1 MKHSTVEQRS
11 LHRRAV
17 LNYRIRTAAFAWCF
31 VVLGIHAWEAD
42 AGPGY
47 FGVLA
52 LIFLVYP
59 HLAYLRARY
68 SINSKR
74 AEELNLYVDA
84 ALLGAWIAM
93 LHFPTWIFYAAVFS
107 TTLNATVV
115 SGLRGTMRSLFCF
128 ALAVGIV
135 CLVLGVDIQ
144 PNTSALV
151 SALCFAGSLA
161 YSTAVG
167 WVVFKQGNRLVATRD
182 ELRGSEE
189 RYRLIAENAADLVAM
204 VDRDGKWL
212 YTSPSYER
220 ILDKPDLGIGVDAFR
235 RVHPDDAERARLAM
249 ARVAAMSKPR
259 EVAMRLVDRDGRVR
273 QYRTHIQAIGPDKP
287 AKRLLFAS
295 VDVTDLR
302 ESEERLLV
310 AAHAFEGMTD
320 AILISGADG
329 NVVTVNRA
337 FCEIT
342 GWSREEVVGQPET
355 RVRNAVQPPEFYD
368 EVYSTVERNGY
379 WSGNTWAKRKGGS
392 LYKEW
397 RSVRAVKD
405 PSGIVSHYVQ
415 VFYDADAPKPGADTD
430 PGRAN

>member
-1 MKHSTVEQRS
+1 MTTSSAEQRR

-17 LNYRIRTAAFAWCF
+17 LNYRIRAGAFAWCF
-31 VVLGIHAWEAD
+31 VVLAIHAWERD

-47 FGVLA
+47 FGVLG
-52 LIFLVYP
+52 LLFLVYP

-68 SINSKR
+68 STNSKR

-93 LHFPTWIFYAAVFS
+93 LHFPTWIFYAGLFS

-115 SGLRGTMRSLFCF
+115 SGMRGTIRSLFCF
-128 ALAVGIV
+128 SLGVGLV
-135 CLVLGVDIQ
+135 ALVLGVDVQ

-167 WVVFKQGNRLVATRD
+167 WVVYRQGNRLVATRD

-220 ILDKPDLGIGVDAFR
+220 IFDKPDVGVGVDAFR

-249 ARVAAMSKPR
+249 ARVAAMGKPR
-259 EVAMRLVDRDGRVR
+259 EVAVRLVDRDGRIR
-273 QYRTHIQAIGPDKP
+273 QYRTHIQAVGADKP
-287 AKRLLFAS
+287 ARRLLFAS

-302 ESEERLLV
+302 ESEERVLV
-310 AAHAFEGMTD
+310 AAHALEGMTD
-320 AILISGADG
+320 AIVISAADG
-329 NVVTVNRA
+329 NVLTVNRA
-337 FCEIT
+337 FSDIT
-342 GWSREEVVGQPET
+342 GWAREGVVGQPET
-355 RVRNAVQPPEFYD
+355 QFRNAVQPAEFYD
-368 EVYSTVERNGY
+368 HVYSTVEQTGY
-379 WSGNTWAKRKGGS
+379 WSGNTWAKKKGGS

-397 RSVRAVKD
+397 RSVRAVRD
-405 PSGIVSHYVQ
+405 RSGTLTHYVQ
-415 VFYDADAPKPGADTD
+415 VFYDAGTPKPSAD
-430 PGRAN
+430 GY